1 VSKRRALQ
9 SEQTRADI
17 VRAATRLF
25 TERGWKATTIAG
37 IAAEAGVAVDT
48 VYAGFRGKAALP
60 AAAKD
65 AARDDD
71 PAPMFERPEYRQL
84 TVGGR
89 RRRLTLAA
97 RLIADVNERT
107 AGLDGVWREAAAGDP
122 VLAAQLAEREDGR
135 RADLAHGLTL
145 VLGDAPD
152 DVTLDGIWALTSPE
166 TYAKL
171 TGGRGWSRSRYQDWL
186 AGALDRLLPL
196 RSPRTR

>member
-1 VSKRRALQ
+1 
-9 SEQTRADI
+9 
-17 VRAATRLF
+17 
-25 TERGWKATTIAG
+25 
-37 IAAEAGVAVDT
+37 VAVDT
-48 VYAGFRGKAALP
+48 VYAGFRGKAALL

-89 RRRLTLAA
+89 RQRLTLAA

-107 AGLDGVWREAAAGDP
+107 AGLDAVWREAAAGDP